1 MLLFM
6 ASISQNN
13 DEYHSLEILCSCNN
27 NFNYINISQ
36 IERLHR
42 IGHRFIS
49 REASKAGETY

>member
-1 MLLFM
+1 MFLFM

-13 DEYHSLEILCSCNN
+13 DEYRSLEVLCSCYN

-36 IERLHR
+36 IECLHR

-49 REASKAGETY
+49 REASKADEAY